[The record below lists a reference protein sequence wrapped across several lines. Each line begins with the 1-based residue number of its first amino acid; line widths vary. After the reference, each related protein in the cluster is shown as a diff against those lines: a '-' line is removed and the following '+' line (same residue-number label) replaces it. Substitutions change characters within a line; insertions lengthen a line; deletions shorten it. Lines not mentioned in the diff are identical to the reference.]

1 LFIKDTPSTGG
12 NNSISPLL
20 STSPGS
26 QSSLQRLDLIRSL
39 TTSHSL
45 LDELISIFDTTSFS
59 SDELE
64 LILNKIATRHILDK
78 SDFQRLISS
87 TKNEKTLERI
97 LEETYRSQAKIYAIE
112 LQTEKNRVLE
122 LTKSNADMENTI
134 RQLQQQQQ
142 HQPTNMMQYQQMILP
157 FQIQLRRLA
166 DENARLQHQLH
177 AYSMM
182 PATLNELKQQQH
194 ILNEQIRQM
203 TIKNSALENEVADS
217 ERASKHAAE
226 IYKKGE

>member
-26 QSSLQRLDLIRSL
+26 QSSLQRLDLVRSL
-39 TTSHSL
+39 TTSHTL
-45 LDELISIFDTTSFS
+45 LDELISIFDTISFS

-64 LILNKIATRHILDK
+64 LILNKIATKHILDRN
-78 SDFQRLISS
+78 DFQRLISS
-87 TKNEKTLERI
+87 SKNDKTLERI
-97 LEETYRSQAKIYAIE
+97 LEETYRSQAKIFAIE

-134 RQLQQQQQ
+134 RQLQQQ
-142 HQPTNMMQYQQMILP
+142 HQPTNIIQYQQMILH
-157 FQIQLRRLA
+157 FQMQIRRLG
-166 DENARLQHQLH
+166 DENLRLQQQLH
-177 AYSMM
+177 AYSPL
-182 PATLNELKQQQH
+182 PATLVDLKQQQH
-194 ILNEQIRQM
+194 VLNEQIRQM
-203 TIKNSALENEVADS
+203 SIRNSALESGVADS